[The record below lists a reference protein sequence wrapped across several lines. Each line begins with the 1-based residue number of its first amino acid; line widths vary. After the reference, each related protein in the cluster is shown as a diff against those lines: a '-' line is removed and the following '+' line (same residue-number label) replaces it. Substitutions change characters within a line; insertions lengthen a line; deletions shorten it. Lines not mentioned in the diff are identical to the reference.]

1 MQVLVKTVHPN
12 LFPMAEHLL
21 LLLVLLSSANP
32 LSTLIPAPCTNK
44 MAGQFNTSE
53 KVITSNHA
61 DIASLMKTDIASL
74 MKTNIGSLMK
84 TDFASLMKASG
95 DVN

>member
-1 MQVLVKTVHPN
+1 
-12 LFPMAEHLL
+12 
-21 LLLVLLSSANP
+21 
-32 LSTLIPAPCTNK
+32 